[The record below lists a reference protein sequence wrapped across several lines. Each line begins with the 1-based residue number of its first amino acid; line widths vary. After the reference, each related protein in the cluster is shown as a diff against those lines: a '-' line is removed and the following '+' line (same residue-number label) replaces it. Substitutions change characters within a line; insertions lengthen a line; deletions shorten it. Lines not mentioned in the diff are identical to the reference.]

1 MKDETKKGTN
11 ESKEE
16 RKMADKEK
24 KVSNKP
30 TKGEEKTGNV
40 SRRRFLKSTGLVV
53 GGAAAGIYIGNNS
66 HALAHETPI
75 KDGYGGTVLRV
86 DLTTGKIN
94 MEPTTNYEIGKYIG
108 ARGLNI
114 KTLYDE
120 VKAGTDALSPE
131 NKLILGVGPLVGTR
145 APSTSRMTIT
155 AMSPLC
161 TYGESNIGGLFPIQ
175 LKFAGYDQVIISGR
189 SKKPVYLSIVNDKAE
204 LKDAAHIWGKGA
216 HEAQDAIIKTAD
228 AGTQVISIG
237 PAGENL
243 VRYACIKGTGKNTA
257 GRTGLGAVMGSK
269 NLKAIAA
276 RGTGSTELDKP
287 KRFLEINKKLYKG
300 IEAVSDHVNGIC
312 ATQVPKNFMV
322 DPSLAVIGNY
332 EASSMEGWNNELL
345 DKFDKDYID
354 KYVGCAK
361 CPIRCYGRT
370 NVPGLPKTIVACFPM
385 GDFSSRLK
393 STNLVGMV
401 ENVTM
406 CNHYG
411 LDATSTGAVIA
422 LIYELYDKG
431 ILTKEDAE
439 DIPLDRRDKDTVN
452 ILMRKIAYREG
463 KIGKLF
469 AEGSVRAAREI
480 GKGAEY
486 YVVHTRGLEPPLAD
500 TRIVKGKA
508 LSNAVVSRGE
518 STRAFG
524 PPEMSS
530 FDKTPKGLEKHEK
543 AKKQMKELY
552 GTEKAAFHYEYD
564 GKGALISRMDIVTTV
579 YDCVG
584 ACKFA
589 SDAVLGVFGLDDL
602 LQMLSLATDID
613 CSEQEVFVA
622 GERTVNLERAFLAR
636 EGITRDDDDLGE
648 KLFKEPVPSGPH
660 KGDILERDKFEK
672 MKSDFYKVRGWDVQ
686 TGIPGRKKLEELGLD
701 YVADELETILG
712 TSTAKG

>member
-66 HALAHETPI
+66 HALAHETPTN
-75 KDGYGGTVLRV
+75 KDGYGGIGGTVLRV

-189 SKKPVYLSIVNDKAE
+189 SKKPVYLSIVNNKAE

-269 NLKAIAA
+269 TS
-276 RGTGSTELDKP
+276 R
-287 KRFLEINKKLYKG
+287 
-300 IEAVSDHVNGIC
+300 
-312 ATQVPKNFMV
+312 
-322 DPSLAVIGNY
+322 PSLRAVPVRPNWI
-332 EASSMEGWNNELL
+332 S
-345 DKFDKDYID
+345 
-354 KYVGCAK
+354 
-361 CPIRCYGRT
+361 
-370 NVPGLPKTIVACFPM
+370 PKGFW
-385 GDFSSRLK
+385 K
-393 STNLVGMV
+393 STKN
-401 ENVTM
+401 
-406 CNHYG
+406 C
-411 LDATSTGAVIA
+411 I
-422 LIYELYDKG
+422 
-431 ILTKEDAE
+431 
-439 DIPLDRRDKDTVN
+439 
-452 ILMRKIAYREG
+452 
-463 KIGKLF
+463 
-469 AEGSVRAAREI
+469 
-480 GKGAEY
+480 
-486 YVVHTRGLEPPLAD
+486 RG
-500 TRIVKGKA
+500 
-508 LSNAVVSRGE
+508 
-518 STRAFG
+518 
-524 PPEMSS
+524 
-530 FDKTPKGLEKHEK
+530 
-543 AKKQMKELY
+543 
-552 GTEKAAFHYEYD
+552 
-564 GKGALISRMDIVTTV
+564 
-579 YDCVG
+579 
-584 ACKFA
+584 
-589 SDAVLGVFGLDDL
+589 
-602 LQMLSLATDID
+602 
-613 CSEQEVFVA
+613 
-622 GERTVNLERAFLAR
+622 
-636 EGITRDDDDLGE
+636 
-648 KLFKEPVPSGPH
+648 
-660 KGDILERDKFEK
+660 
-672 MKSDFYKVRGWDVQ
+672 
-686 TGIPGRKKLEELGLD
+686 
-701 YVADELETILG
+701 
-712 TSTAKG
+712 